1 MMKGT
6 GNDPIIT
13 NDYLPLLY
21 IFIHRL
27 SRRNRAHKQATRK
40 NRKETQKKTYLKSD

>member
-13 NDYLPLLY
+13 NDYLPLLH

-40 NRKETQKKTYLKSD
+40 IEKKHRKRLI